1 MEVGPMT
8 RNLRL
13 GAALATTL
21 LLMLLATTMVLARE
35 ELLGGKLRT
44 GDTITVAAGETVDG
58 DLYLLA
64 GTVVMDGTVDGDLLA
79 LGGTVTVNGTVTGDV
94 LAAGG
99 TVTVGGTV
107 EGDVRSAGGQMTLS
121 GAVGEDA
128 VVTGGQASVTS
139 GGTVGEDL
147 IISGGQV
154 AMAGEVTGSIE
165 GSAGTY
171 SRTGSFGGTEHVV
184 VSPRAGE
191 GGEDDGDAVGE
202 TVADALRHFVALV
215 IFGAL
220 ILWLLPKALPAA
232 ERVLRSRPAASLGSG
247 LLACVGYIVFV
258 IAATLV
264 MILLAIVFGL
274 LRVGSL
280 VGIEIIASLLT
291 LFTVSFLFVLAVAY
305 LADLVVGL
313 TLARMVAPAGSGSR
327 WRELALLVA
336 GAAVVVIVTSLPVIG
351 GLVKLAIVLFG
362 LGALALAAWLAW
374 RPPRP
379 APPAPPAVVEPAPPP
394 APASPA

>member
-1 MEVGPMT
+1 MT

-13 GAALATTL
+13 AAALGTAL
-21 LLMLLATTMVLARE
+21 LLILLATTMVLAQD

-44 GDTITVAAGETVDG
+44 GDTVTVAAGETVDG

-64 GTVVMDGTVDGDLLA
+64 GTVAMDGTVDGDVLA
-79 LGGTVTVNGTVTGDV
+79 LGGTITVNGTVTGDV

-99 TVTVGGTV
+99 TVTVAGTV
-107 EGDVRSAGGQMTLS
+107 EGDVRTTGGQVTLS
-121 GAVGEDA
+121 GAVAEDA
-128 VVTGGQASVTS
+128 VVTGGQASVSS
-139 GGTVGEDL
+139 GSTVGGDL
-147 IISGGQV
+147 IVSGGQV
-154 AMAGEVTGSIE
+154 TMAGTVTGNVE

-171 SRTGSFGGTEHVV
+171 STTGSVGGTEHVV
-184 VSPRAGE
+184 VSPREGE
-191 GGEDDGDAVGE
+191 GDEDEGDQA
-202 TVADALRHFVALV
+202 TAIILDALRHFVVLV

-220 ILWLLPKALPAA
+220 ILWLLPRALPAA

-247 LLACVGYIVFV
+247 LLACLGYFVFL
-258 IAATLV
+258 IAALLLMV
-264 MILLAIVFGL
+264 LLAIVFGL
-274 LRVGSL
+274 LQIGSL
-280 VGIEIIASLLT
+280 VGIELIAGLLS

-313 TLARMVAPAGSGSR
+313 TLARVVAPAGSGSR

-351 GLVKLAIVLFG
+351 GLVKLLVVLFG
-362 LGALALAAWLAW
+362 LGALALAAWHAW

-379 APPAPPAVVEPAPPP
+379 GPPAPAALVEPTPLPP
-394 APASPA
+394 APASPAT